1 MKAAKPPNGS
11 RTHPGEGRMVAPW
24 PSFFRP
30 IAPVRQIGPA
40 RGKSCHPTI
49 FSQHRSSVFFAASRV
64 LIVSM
69 YCKIS

>member
-11 RTHPGEGRMVAPW
+11 RARPGEGRMVATW

-30 IAPVRQIGPA
+30 IAPVRQIGRRA
-40 RGKSCHPTI
+40 ANRANPTI
-49 FSQHRSSVFFAASRV
+49 FSQHRSFVFFAASRV